1 MDQMFIKSF
10 KPIFLNLLD
19 VGPFRD
25 KPYQFDITNADNMPC
40 NFYMLVSKNGMG
52 KTTAVRIIAEL
63 MNLLAVRKGLS
74 EFDNEDLDIGTGLA
88 QLDILVNYSGGV
100 GSQQIILSLVAG
112 RNAHN
117 TNLKFYSEEELA
129 LFSASEQAILAFQRK
144 PSVRTGETVIAPQ
157 TSSAFAEQLLTDV
170 SYNLDAA
177 EEVFYEPNN
186 NLPTALFF
194 SAYRDIPKVE
204 SGEDKVIGKPFHWG
218 YKPAHLFDPHS
229 RSWQESIDNLLV
241 WINWLSKDLLDKSLK
256 IVREKVFNGTDKYI
270 EGVQKNSLTA
280 IVRSGESQHRLDQLS
295 SGEKNLVHH
304 YLRLGSLMT
313 ENTLLLVDEF
323 DIHLHIR
330 WQHKMLNHLRDF
342 AKENPG
348 MTVIVSTHSSEML
361 RMFTASLEKDEPG
374 LVKGGHLIDDDL
386 IIDDD

>member
-1 MDQMFIKSF
+1 MNQMLIKAF
-10 KPIFLNLLD
+10 KPVFLHILN

-25 KPYQFDITNADNMPC
+25 KPYQFDITNNDNLPC

-52 KTTAVRIIAEL
+52 KTTAVRMIAEL
-63 MNLLAVRKGLS
+63 MKLLAVQKGLTA
-74 EFDNEDLDIGTGLA
+74 FGNEDLDTGSGLA
-88 QLDILVNYSGGV
+88 QLDVLVNYSDDIAP
-100 GSQQIILSLVAG
+100 SQQIILSLVAG
-112 RNAHN
+112 RNAHS
-117 TNLKFYSEEELA
+117 TNIKYYSPEELDRY
-129 LFSASEQAILAFQRK
+129 SASEQALLAFERK
-144 PSVRTGETVIAPQ
+144 PSLHSGETVIMAQ
-157 TSSAFAEQLLTDV
+157 TTSAFAEQLLTDV
-170 SYNLDAA
+170 AHNLNAA

-204 SGEDKVIGKPFHWG
+204 SNAEKVIGKPFHWG

-241 WINWLSKDLLDKSLK
+241 WINWLSKDLLDKSLD
-256 IVREKVFNGTDKYI
+256 IVRTKVFNGTDKYI

-280 IVRSGESQHRLDQLS
+280 IVRSGDNQHRLDQLS

-323 DIHLHIR
+323 DVHLHIR

-342 AKENPG
+342 ARENPG

-361 RMFTASLEKDEPG
+361 KMFTASLNKDEPG

-386 IIDDD
+386 NID